1 MLNSCDVKL
10 NFIYVRDI
18 FSRDLPEPRRR
29 EIRYKMMAK
38 KSCFTV
44 YHRLYV
50 IAILVLVLVLRLILN
65 EIIWM
70 KLPTLSLLLP
80 EANKVRTR
88 DFHSSLF
95 LDIFSVSPHVKF
107 MSTSFFDS
115 SPPFCSLLASHFPSS
130 VHLSAILVM
139 SFVAFF
145 NTRPI
150 NLHIYF
156 LSTVLTSVVLLF
168 CVDFCWKL
176 LLAKISRSF

>member
-1 MLNSCDVKL
+1 
-10 NFIYVRDI
+10 
-18 FSRDLPEPRRR
+18 
-29 EIRYKMMAK
+29 
-38 KSCFTV
+38 
-44 YHRLYV
+44 
-50 IAILVLVLVLRLILN
+50 
-65 EIIWM
+65 M

-145 NTRPI
+145 NRRPI

-156 LSTVLTSVVLLF
+156 LSTVLISVVLLF

-176 LLAKISRSF
+176 LLAKISRSFWGSHYRNLIVCLCPFCHHPAISTIHKDR

>member
-1 MLNSCDVKL
+1 
-10 NFIYVRDI
+10 
-18 FSRDLPEPRRR
+18 
-29 EIRYKMMAK
+29 MAK

-50 IAILVLVLVLRLILN
+50 IAILLLVLVLKLILN

-107 MSTSFFDS
+107 MSTFFDS

-130 VHLSAILVM
+130 VHLSTILVM

-150 NLHIYF
+150 NLHIYIF
-156 LSTVLTSVVLLF
+156 KYCPNICCFVIF
-168 CVDFCWKL
+168 CRL
-176 LLAKISRSF
+176 LLETSARQNIKVFLMPFARQNIKVFLRQPL